1 MGKRVTGA
9 VMARWMPSTTRED
22 LPWWRRGVVG
32 SSRYYGRRGGKG
44 PEAWCLVPGAWF
56 PFSRCLVPR
65 CHGGWLRHDIVSIGG
80 GGCLVGTRASRR
92 AWRDAFSNVTALPFR
107 GATPNGGLSHGTSE
121 LKPAGATCRPHR
133 PRLRL
138 KLESTEERLGRS
150 SKASWQ
156 KGVQD
161 IFQLGL
167 ASCFL
172 RPTTSRGH
180 PFPDPTAKRLA
191 LANSAVPLSITAAHI
206 IPVGTFSGVFYQE
219 DSSNEWSCS
228 FSFHLTS
235 PNFCPSVTVG
245 TKRPLTSQPRRRR
258 AGPLNPYLH
267 RSHPSQRNETLKH
280 VSSTLVMPLLDRIQ
294 VLFSFFSCGQ
304 AAVDSE
310 RQA

>member
-1 MGKRVTGA
+1 MG
-9 VMARWMPSTTRED
+9 
-22 LPWWRRGVVG
+22 VG
-32 SSRYYGRRGGKG
+32 EGRDPKLG
-44 PEAWCLVPGAWF
+44 AWCLVPG
-56 PFSRCLVPR
+56 SRSPVVWSR
-65 CHGGWLRHDIVSIGG
+65 GVMEGGFGTTSYRLGG
-80 GGCLVGTRASRR
+80 GGVWSGRGHRGGLGGMLFRTSRPSAPTPIR
-92 AWRDAFSNVTALPFR
+92 SPSDGALPFR

-228 FSFHLTS
+228 FSISHRPTFVPASRSVPNDHSHL
-235 PNFCPSVTVG
+235 NHGVDG
-245 TKRPLTSQPRRRR
+245 
-258 AGPLNPYLH
+258 
-267 RSHPSQRNETLKH
+267 
-280 VSSTLVMPLLDRIQ
+280 LDP
-294 VLFSFFSCGQ
+294 
-304 AAVDSE
+304 
-310 RQA
+310 

>member
-1 MGKRVTGA
+1 MVAVAAWWDRHGIMG
-9 VMARWMPSTTRED
+9 
-22 LPWWRRGVVG
+22 VG
-32 SSRYYGRRGGKG
+32 EGRDPKLG
-44 PEAWCLVPGAWF
+44 AWCLVPVLPLSGPAVSWRVA
-56 PFSRCLVPR
+56 SA
-65 CHGGWLRHDIVSIGG
+65 RHRIDGG
-80 GGCLVGTRASRR
+80 GGVWSGRGHRGGLGGMLFPTSRPSAPTPIR
-92 AWRDAFSNVTALPFR
+92 SPSDGALPFR

-121 LKPAGATCRPHR
+121 LKPTGATCRPHR

-150 SKASWQ
+150 SEASWQ

-172 RPTTSRGH
+172 RPTTSRGQ

-191 LANSAVPLSITAAHI
+191 VANSAVPLSITAAHI
-206 IPVGTFSGVFYQE
+206 IPVGTFAGVFYQE

-280 VSSTLVMPLLDRIQ
+280 VASTLVMPLLDRIQ